1 MHGCSLSFE
10 ESNFVPSNSFIYVY
24 QICCCIEYVWHTPHD
39 VPHQD
44 PELNELV
51 PFAVSLLS
59 IALEKP
65 EDGLPIL
72 EDWATTARDIYA
84 IGFEGHRETIE
95 LRLHNKEMKKGDA
108 LGFAC
113 LLPNKGIGRISMLWF
128 GLLWTWK
135 KLSQDLTDDQTRDFG
150 RPVTKG
156 TSFFLSYGIKRV
168 TLEVIESEDNIG

>member
-1 MHGCSLSFE
+1 MSGTHRTM
-10 ESNFVPSNSFIYVY
+10 YR
-24 QICCCIEYVWHTPHD
+24 T
-39 VPHQD
+39 QD
-44 PELNELV
+44 PKLNELV
-51 PFAVSLLS
+51 PFAVSILS

-72 EDWATTARDIYA
+72 EDWASTARDIYA
-84 IGFEGHRETIE
+84 MGFEAHRETIE

-108 LGFAC
+108 LSFAC

-135 KLSQDLTDDQTRDFG
+135 KLSQDLTDDQTRDFS

-168 TLEVIESEDNIG
+168 TLEDIESEDNIG